1 MTIQSAIVISET
13 QRASSKTAGS
23 KSLRNDS
30 VRDQRANAM
39 AMERNDEEQ
48 VDFSIDVMH
57 RADGRDHDARRITLH
72 CLQHRQPEVEVL
84 VVATRDNFIFSDK
97 ENRPGP
103 YLLTDAVLAP
113 DGRLHDF
120 SDSRSFQTED
130 LGRRVTHNQQNLHPE
145 RSVSEQRKED
155 VD

>member
-1 MTIQSAIVISET
+1 
-13 QRASSKTAGS
+13 
-23 KSLRNDS
+23 
-30 VRDQRANAM
+30 M

-57 RADGRDHDARRITLH
+57 RADRRDHDARRIPLH
-72 CLQHRQPEVEVL
+72 RLQHRQPEVEVL
-84 VVATRDNFIFSDK
+84 VVATRDNFIVSDK

-103 YLLTDAVLAP
+103 YLFAYAVLAP

-130 LGRRVTHNQQNLHPE
+130 LRRRVTDNQQNFHPE

-155 VD
+155 VDDAELRAR